1 MLIYEVKNFL
11 IERSELQFQI
21 VTLKQKLKLQRDR
34 VNDVEKVELKLEVE
48 KMQRNRLV
56 LEKFLVFVQK
66 ILEEKLVEV
75 KVIEVDL
82 QFIQEENIKL

>member
-1 MLIYEVKNFL
+1 
-11 IERSELQFQI
+11 
-21 VTLKQKLKLQRDR
+21 
-34 VNDVEKVELKLEVE
+34 
-48 KMQRNRLV
+48 MQRNRLV

-66 ILEEKLVEV
+66 ILEEKLVDV

>member
-1 MLIYEVKNFL
+1 
-11 IERSELQFQI
+11 
-21 VTLKQKLKLQRDR
+21 
-34 VNDVEKVELKLEVE
+34 
-48 KMQRNRLV
+48 MQRNRLV

-75 KVIEVDL
+75 KVIDVDL

>member
-1 MLIYEVKNFL
+1 
-11 IERSELQFQI
+11 
-21 VTLKQKLKLQRDR
+21 
-34 VNDVEKVELKLEVE
+34 
-48 KMQRNRLV
+48 MQRNRLV

>member
-1 MLIYEVKNFL
+1 
-11 IERSELQFQI
+11 
-21 VTLKQKLKLQRDR
+21 
-34 VNDVEKVELKLEVE
+34 
-48 KMQRNRLV
+48 MQRNRLV

-66 ILEEKLVEV
+66 ILEEKLGEV